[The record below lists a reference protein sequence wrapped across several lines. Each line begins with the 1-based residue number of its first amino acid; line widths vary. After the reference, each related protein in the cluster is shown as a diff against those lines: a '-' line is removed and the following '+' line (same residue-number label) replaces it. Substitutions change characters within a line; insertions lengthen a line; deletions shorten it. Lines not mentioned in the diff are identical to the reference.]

1 MPEPRRHVENPI
13 TEVGFGG
20 GTDAGHG
27 SAASRARIFLGRH
40 MRGMNQAPARID
52 GRMLEQPLHGA
63 LATPGQA
70 VVHLLG
76 LLGDMDVHRRLGQHG
91 VQACERGLEAVRRHG
106 AQRMRSQ
113 AQGCL
118 LRPGHGLQLLQQ
130 GEHVVRAAN
139 DAGLILARRQAPE
152 AAGLIEHGQQGHAYA
167 GLLRR
172 TQQRQ
177 RQAGIVG
184 IGLAAHIMV
193 HIVELAHRG
202 VARLQHFQVQP
213 GRDRLQGLGR
223 HAIGKAVHQLAPAPE
238 AVLRLTA
245 EFGQP
250 AERALEGVR
259 VQIGHAG
266 DQRAGRLGGFL
277 RLSGLAALRVQTG
290 QHFGQLAALVPA
302 QQDVARPACGQQGV
316 CGKQGTRNG

>member
-1 MPEPRRHVENPI
+1 MPEPRRHIENPI

-20 GTDAGHG
+20 GADAGHG

-63 LATPGQA
+63 LTAPGQA
-70 VVHLLG
+70 VIDLLG

-139 DAGLILARRQAPE
+139 EAGLILARRQPPE

-167 GLLRR
+167 RLLRR
-172 TQQRQ
+172 AQQRQ
-177 RQAGIVG
+177 GQAGIVG

-193 HIVELAHRG
+193 HIVELADRG
-202 VARLQHFQVQP
+202 VTCLQHLQVQP
-213 GRDRLQGLGR
+213 GRNRFQRLGR
-223 HAIGKAVHQLAPAPE
+223 HAVGKAVHQLAPAPE
-238 AVLRLTA
+238 AVLRLAT
-245 EFGQP
+245 ELGQP
-250 AERALEGVR
+250 AERTLEGMR

-266 DQRAGRLGGFL
+266 DQRASGADGGIDL
-277 RLSGLAALRVQTG
+277 AGLAALRIHVGEHLGQTP
-290 QHFGQLAALVPA
+290 ALIPA
-302 QQDVARPACGQQGV
+302 QQDVARPSRGQ
-316 CGKQGTRNG
+316 